1 MKSPSYSFSN
11 CLCSQFQS
19 KGIWIDEEWLYDDRR
34 VFLGKQQKQNAIVC
48 YTRLQP
54 APGVATEEKK
64 IWNWE
69 KLTGVSFSSYFK
81 ASAFKK

>member
-1 MKSPSYSFSN
+1 MRWWAMS
-11 CLCSQFQS
+11 
-19 KGIWIDEEWLYDDRR
+19 
-34 VFLGKQQKQNAIVC
+34 FLGEKQQKQNAIVC

-69 KLTGVSFSSYFK
+69 KLTGVSFSSCFK
-81 ASAFKK
+81 AFAFKK